1 MINDCKTCFYRD
13 IESKMQPCLECKSP
27 TFIHYV
33 PMTSFI
39 DDGEDVDDVVN
50 SPDHYQLI
58 DGMEVRDIL
67 EILADKVNQSNI
79 PTTPL
84 FTADYVQLMQ
94 YLMRFMEKNGV
105 EDLKKARY
113 YLNKLIEAYYECA
126 LENDE

>member
-1 MINDCKTCFYRD
+1 MTMTNDCRTCFYK
-13 IESKMQPCLECKSP
+13 ETKSELTPCANCAA
-27 TFIHYV
+27 FIHYV

-39 DDGEDVDDVVN
+39 DDGEDVNDVVN
-50 SPDHYQLI
+50 SPEHYQLI

-105 EDLKKARY
+105 EDLEKARY